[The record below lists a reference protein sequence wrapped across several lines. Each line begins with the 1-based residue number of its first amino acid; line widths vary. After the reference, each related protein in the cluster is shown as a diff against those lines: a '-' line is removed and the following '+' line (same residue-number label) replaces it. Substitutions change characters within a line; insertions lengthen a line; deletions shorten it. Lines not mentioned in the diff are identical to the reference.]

1 MDILHDESQ
10 KFIKDLLKESERIN
24 IEIEDLISHGV
35 SIIRKAEKINGYPSP
50 HIPEKFKSKIPFK
63 ITVDSIYDLCI
74 SAGYFHFWMHSTKK
88 IDDVPF
94 LIAANRYLGAAI
106 GGDSGVF
113 LMESDRKQKLKISAS
128 EGGKS
133 KNKLTAELKAWA
145 LQQIKNLKMDDPQA
159 ADYLSARIPAHL
171 ADASKHPRQLIY
183 RALLARHQAK

>member
-1 MDILHDESQ
+1 MYTLHNESQ
-10 KFIKDLLKESERIN
+10 KFIEELLRESKKIN
-24 IEIEDLISHGV
+24 IEMEDLISHGV
-35 SIIRKAEKINGYPSP
+35 SVIIEATKANEYPLP
-50 HIPEKFKSKIPFK
+50 YIPEEFNSKIPFK
-63 ITVDSIYDLCI
+63 TTTDSIYDLCI
-74 SAGYFHFWMHSTKK
+74 AAGYFHFWMQSAKN
-88 IDDVPF
+88 IDDIPI

-106 GGDSGVF
+106 GGLSGVS
-113 LMESDRKQKLKISAS
+113 LMQSYRKQKLKDSAS